1 MFEHSRPRSPS
12 PADGNLCYTRN
23 AIGRRQT
30 PSRICEGMRDKRPV
44 DELSIAELERILAI
58 RKRAL
63 RQERLRRLEQQGR
76 RVSAPVELS
85 AGLSPEPSTLLQDAE
100 PVAPPPPHAVDDV
113 PRFEDESVTPP
124 QTTAPP
130 RAAGSH
136 PARRRFFDRVLLA
149 VEVIGVVGIVAI
161 LLLGSYLVMAEN
173 NRIEELAQ
181 KSADIQREANALRVT
196 ATPRPDLSIRLS
208 DYVLPGGHYSPDTTG
223 GEYAFNLDEV
233 PESLRPVVLAQ
244 LTAPRAERA
253 TPQPSSP
260 VRIVINT
267 ARVQVDASIYEG
279 DDWEQLLK
287 GVGHYTGSGNPGEPR
302 NMVLVAHNDIYG
314 EIFRDIQYL
323 EPGDEIRIQANNN
336 RWYSY
341 VVYDKFVVE
350 PSDVWVLAP
359 GNEPIVTL
367 ITCHPYRVDTQRMI
381 VVGRLQA
388 EGVSS

>member
-1 MFEHSRPRSPS
+1 
-12 PADGNLCYTRN
+12 
-23 AIGRRQT
+23 
-30 PSRICEGMRDKRPV
+30 MRDKRPV

-63 RQERLRRLEQQGR
+63 RQERLRQLEQQGR
-76 RVSAPVELS
+76 RV
-85 AGLSPEPSTLLQDAE
+85 
-100 PVAPPPPHAVDDV
+100 VAPIEEAVAPSVDTSALRQVAAPPNVAPSAAVSLPADDV
-113 PRFEDESVTPP
+113 PRFEDEVA
-124 QTTAPP
+124 APP
-130 RAAGSH
+130 HTANPRDGLGALH
-136 PARRRFFDRVLLA
+136 PMRRRFFDRLLLV
-149 VEVIGVVGIVAI
+149 VEVLGVAGIVAI
-161 LLLGSYLVMAEN
+161 LLLGSYLIMAEN
-173 NRIEELAQ
+173 SKIEALEQ
-181 KSADIQREANALRVT
+181 KSADIQREADALRVT
-196 ATPRPDLSIRLS
+196 ATPRPDLSVRLS
-208 DYVLPGGHYSPDTTG
+208 DYVLPGGHYSPDATG

-233 PESLRPVVLAQ
+233 PESLRPVALAQ

-260 VRIVINT
+260 VRIVIDT

-279 DDWEQLLK
+279 DDWQQLLK
-287 GVGHYTGSGNPGEPR
+287 GVGHYAGSANPGEPR

-341 VVYDKFVVE
+341 VVYDKFVVQ

-381 VVGRLQA
+381 VVGRLQ
-388 EGVSS
+388 SSAPSS

>member
-1 MFEHSRPRSPS
+1 
-12 PADGNLCYTRN
+12 
-23 AIGRRQT
+23 
-30 PSRICEGMRDKRPV
+30 MRDKRPV

-76 RVSAPVELS
+76 RVSATVEQLPTGPS
-85 AGLSPEPSTLLQDAE
+85 SEAVFRGQATEPSAV
-100 PVAPPPPHAVDDV
+100 PMPPTAHGLADDV
-113 PRFEDESVTPP
+113 PRFEDEVLP
-124 QTTAPP
+124 APP
-130 RAAGSH
+130 TARPREGHSH
-136 PARRRFFDRVLLA
+136 SVRRRIFDRLLLA
-149 VEVIGVVGIVAI
+149 VEVVGVVGIVAI

-173 NRIEELAQ
+173 SKIEALAQ
-181 KSADIQREANALRVT
+181 KSADIQREADALRVT

-208 DYVLPGGHYSPDTTG
+208 DYVLPGGHYSPDATG

-233 PESLRPVVLAQ
+233 PGSLRPVVMAQ

-260 VRIVINT
+260 VRIVIST
-267 ARVQVDASIYEG
+267 PRVQVDASIYEG

-287 GVGHYTGSGNPGEPR
+287 GVGHYAGSANPGEPR

-341 VVYDKFVVE
+341 IVYDKFIVE

-381 VVGRLQA
+381 VVGRLQ
-388 EGVSS
+388 GSGPSS

>member
-1 MFEHSRPRSPS
+1 
-12 PADGNLCYTRN
+12 
-23 AIGRRQT
+23 
-30 PSRICEGMRDKRPV
+30 MRDKRPV

-76 RVSAPVELS
+76 RVAAPLDVTTDPLSVPSTPSYAEPPSASAP
-85 AGLSPEPSTLLQDAE
+85 SPH
-100 PVAPPPPHAVDDV
+100 APPADDV
-113 PRFEDESVTPP
+113 PRFEDEAAAMSRAP
-124 QTTAPP
+124 Q
-130 RAAGSH
+130 RAAEGSAH

-149 VEVIGVVGIVAI
+149 VEVLGVVGIIAI
-161 LLLGSYLVMAEN
+161 LLLGSYLIMAEN
-173 NRIEELAQ
+173 SKIEALEQ
-181 KSADIQREANALRVT
+181 KSADIQREAEALRVT
-196 ATPRPDLSIRLS
+196 STPRPDLSIRLS

-287 GVGHYTGSGNPGEPR
+287 GVGHYADSGNPGEPR

-323 EPGDEIRIQANNN
+323 EPGDEIRIQANDG

-388 EGVSS
+388 SSTTS

>member
-1 MFEHSRPRSPS
+1 MQELW
-12 PADGNLCYTRN
+12 NN
-23 AIGRRQT
+23 
-30 PSRICEGMRDKRPV
+30 EGMRDKRPV
-44 DELSIAELERILAI
+44 DDLSIAELERILAI

-63 RQERLRRLEQQGR
+63 RQERLRQLEQQGR
-76 RVSAPVELS
+76 RVAAPIERAVE
-85 AGLSPEPSTLLQDAE
+85 PPSETFAQ
-100 PVAPPPPHAVDDV
+100 PHAVEAPPAVYDRADDV
-113 PRFEDESVTPP
+113 PRFEDEAVV
-124 QTTAPP
+124 APP
-130 RAAGSH
+130 GPTSTANGTSLA
-136 PARRRFFDRVLLA
+136 PPTRRRFFDRALLA
-149 VEVIGVVGIVAI
+149 VEMLGVVGIVAI
-161 LLLGSYLVMAEN
+161 LLLGSYLIMAEN
-173 NRIEELAQ
+173 SKIEALEQ
-181 KSADIQREANALRVT
+181 KSADIQREADAMRVT
-196 ATPRPDLSIRLS
+196 STPRPDLSIRLS

-233 PESLRPVVLAQ
+233 PESLRPVALAQ

-279 DDWEQLLK
+279 DDWEQLLR
-287 GVGHYTGSGNPGEPR
+287 GVGHYAGSANPGEPR

-323 EPGDEIRIQANNN
+323 EPGDEIRIQANNH

-341 VVYDKFVVE
+341 VVYDKFVVD
-350 PSDVWVLAP
+350 PSDVWVLAA

-388 EGVSS
+388 SGPAS

>member
-1 MFEHSRPRSPS
+1 
-12 PADGNLCYTRN
+12 
-23 AIGRRQT
+23 
-30 PSRICEGMRDKRPV
+30 MRDKRPV

-76 RVSAPVELS
+76 RVPVTVEPNAEPYPEAPV
-85 AGLSPEPSTLLQDAE
+85 AE
-100 PVAPPPPHAVDDV
+100 PLAAPVQPIPRDITDDV
-113 PRFEDESVTPP
+113 PRFEDEAVNAPRAA
-124 QTTAPP
+124 APP
-130 RAAGSH
+130 REGAPS
-136 PARRRFFDRVLLA
+136 PLRRRFFDRVLLL
-149 VEVIGVVGIVAI
+149 VEVVGVVGIVAI

-173 NRIEELAQ
+173 SKIEALAQ
-181 KSADIQREANALRVT
+181 KSADIQREADAMRGT
-196 ATPRPDLSIRLS
+196 STPRPDLSIRLS

-233 PESLRPVVLAQ
+233 PESLRPVALAQ

-287 GVGHYTGSGNPGEPR
+287 GAGHYAGSANPGEPR

-341 VVYDKFVVE
+341 VVYDKFVVQ

-388 EGVSS
+388 SAPSS

>member
-1 MFEHSRPRSPS
+1 
-12 PADGNLCYTRN
+12 
-23 AIGRRQT
+23 
-30 PSRICEGMRDKRPV
+30 MRDKRPV

-63 RQERLRRLEQQGR
+63 RQERLRQLEQQGR
-76 RVSAPVELS
+76 RVVAPAELP
-85 AGLSPEPSTLLQDAE
+85 LE
-100 PVAPPPPHAVDDV
+100 APPPPPTLRPTAAPKAAEPPLAPADDV
-113 PRFEDESVTPP
+113 PRFEDEVPAAPTPP
-124 QTTAPP
+124 ASTY
-130 RAAGSH
+130 RASAARA
-136 PARRRFFDRVLLA
+136 ARRRILDRVLLA

-161 LLLGSYLVMAEN
+161 LLLGSYLIMAEN
-173 NRIEELAQ
+173 SKIEALEQ
-181 KSADIQREANALRVT
+181 KSADIQREADAMRAT
-196 ATPRPDLSIRLS
+196 PTPRPDLSIRLS

-260 VRIVINT
+260 VRIVIDT
-267 ARVQVDASIYEG
+267 PRVQVDASIYEG
-279 DDWEQLLK
+279 DDWQQLLK
-287 GVGHYTGSGNPGEPR
+287 GVGHYTDSANPGEPR

-350 PSDVWVLAP
+350 PTDVWVLAP

-381 VVGRLQA
+381 VVGRLQEDA
-388 EGVSS
+388 PAP

>member
-1 MFEHSRPRSPS
+1 
-12 PADGNLCYTRN
+12 
-23 AIGRRQT
+23 
-30 PSRICEGMRDKRPV
+30 MRDKRPV

-76 RVSAPVELS
+76 RVSAAVEPII
-85 AGLSPEPSTLLQDAE
+85 AEPYPDTLPQAQTAE
-100 PVAPPPPHAVDDV
+100 PVAAPVPSVTDDV
-113 PRFEDESVTPP
+113 PRFEDEAVS
-124 QTTAPP
+124 AP
-130 RAAGSH
+130 RAAARPREGAPS
-136 PARRRFFDRVLLA
+136 PLRRRFFDRVLLL
-149 VEVIGVVGIVAI
+149 VEVVGVVGIVTI

-173 NRIEELAQ
+173 SKIEALAQ
-181 KSADIQREANALRVT
+181 KSADIQREADAMRVT
-196 ATPRPDLSIRLS
+196 STPRPDLSIRLS
-208 DYVLPGGHYSPDTTG
+208 DYVLPGGHYSPDATG

-287 GVGHYTGSGNPGEPR
+287 GVGHYAGSANPGEPR

-323 EPGDEIRIQANNN
+323 KPGDEIRIQANNN
-336 RWYSY
+336 LWYSY
-341 VVYDKFVVE
+341 VVYDKFIVQ

-367 ITCHPYRVDTQRMI
+367 ITCHPYRVDTQRMV

-388 EGVSS
+388 NSPSS